1 MADLIVLGGSAAVEA
16 AARRAGQDVKVPFSP
31 GRKGLESAPAG
42 LLVDPAGAVVPG
54 RLGLAFVSTPVLSL
68 EGVSK
73 VYPLPGGQRFTALDG
88 ASLVVS
94 PRCAISITG
103 RSGSGK
109 STLLHLA
116 AGIDAPTA
124 GRVRLLGR
132 DLGSLGDRERTL
144 ARRDVV
150 GLIFQFFHLLPHLS
164 VQDNVLLPAFIGGR
178 SREDDERAAALLAR
192 VGLGARAT
200 QPVQQLSGGEMQ
212 RVAICRALLRR
223 PRLLLADEPTGNL
236 DEASG
241 LAVME
246 LLLEVA
252 REEGSSLVYVT
263 HSVELAALAD
273 ESWQLHDGS
282 LERA

>member
-1 MADLIVLGGSAAVEA
+1 MTGALG
-16 AARRAGQDVKVPFSP
+16 RR
-31 GRKGLESAPAG
+31 
-42 LLVDPAGAVVPG
+42 

-73 VYPLPGGQRFTALDG
+73 VYPLPGGQSFTALDS
-88 ASLVVS
+88 ASRVVA
-94 PRCAISITG
+94 PQRAVSITG

-116 AGIDAPTA
+116 AGIDTPTA

-132 DLGSLGDRERTL
+132 DMGSLGDQERTL

-164 VQDNVLLPAFIGGR
+164 AQDNVLLPAFIGGR

-212 RVAICRALLRR
+212 RVAVARALVNK
-223 PRLLLADEPTGNL
+223 PQILLADEPTGSL
-236 DEASG
+236 DLKRTDEISALLKQLNKDKG
-241 LAVME
+241 LTIIM
-246 LLLEVA
+246 
-252 REEGSSLVYVT
+252 VT
-263 HSVELAALAD
+263 HNMQLAEKADRVIRLAD
-273 ESWQLHDGS
+273 GVVQ
-282 LERA
+282 